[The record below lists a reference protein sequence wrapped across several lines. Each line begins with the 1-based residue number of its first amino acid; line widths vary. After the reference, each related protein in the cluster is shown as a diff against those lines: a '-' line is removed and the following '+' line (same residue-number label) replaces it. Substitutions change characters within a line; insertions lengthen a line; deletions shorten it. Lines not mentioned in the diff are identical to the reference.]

1 MKLKY
6 SRLGA
11 SSRIEYSEWQR
22 RPCSVGMLAAFLA
35 FLVGSSGGTANGA
48 AMRELETDR
57 PDATESPVTVDKGH
71 FQLESSFF
79 SFSRDDSGGI
89 RTETWG
95 IGESNIKYGLTDA
108 MDLQLIFT
116 PYVRET
122 VSGGGRKTR
131 VDDFSDL
138 TIRLKQNVWGNDE
151 GTTALGVMPV
161 VKIPMQTA
169 VSNGRWEGGVVVPF
183 SWRAGER
190 WGFGSQV
197 EVDRVFDDGEG
208 DMEWEISHTAVVG
221 VDVTDRFGIYLE
233 YLGVGGDDQ
242 YNSFFSGGMTFGLS
256 RFVQLDAGTLIGL
269 NEEAEDVTL
278 FTGISWKF

>member
-1 MKLKY
+1 MKLK
-6 SRLGA
+6 
-11 SSRIEYSEWQR
+11 
-22 RPCSVGMLAAFLA
+22 CSWMRSTLWHTWVGGVSVALSATFCETG
-35 FLVGSSGGTANGA
+35 GSTLNAA

-57 PDATESPVTVDKGH
+57 PDATESPVTVDRGH

-95 IGESNIKYGLTDA
+95 VGESNIKYGLTDA

-116 PYVRET
+116 PYVKET
-122 VSGGGRKTR
+122 VTAGGSKTR
-131 VDDFSDL
+131 VEDFSDL
-138 TIRLKQNVWGNDE
+138 TIRLKHNVWGNDD

-161 VKIPMQTA
+161 VKIPTQTA

-197 EVDRVFDDGEG
+197 QVDRVFDEEDG

-233 YLGVGGDDQ
+233 YLGVGGEDQ
-242 YNSFFSGGMTFGLS
+242 YDAFFSGGMTFGLS
-256 RFVQLDAGTLIGL
+256 EFVQLDAGTLIGL
-269 NEEAEDVTL
+269 NEEAEDVTV